1 MALFALSTSSTADL
15 PNNYYEDHDVGKLC
29 FTFQFHTHE
38 YDDDFASSMPAS
50 VFYNR
55 LRNGEVSH
63 TSMVNA
69 AKFEDYFK
77 SILDSGRNLLHIEF
91 SSALS
96 GSYQCAA
103 SVAKKL
109 NAKYKEVGVTVI
121 DSLSASL
128 GLGLIV
134 DTARRFR
141 DEGKTIE
148 ETAEWVEANKLRFIH
163 WFTVTDLDYLKRGGR
178 IKPSSAFF
186 GNMLKI
192 KPILDMD
199 DSGRLIPLYKVRG
212 RKKSIRSLFE
222 HVEEDLIEKEND
234 RIFIS
239 HCDCEED
246 ALKLKDMIQEK
257 YPKITVLVNYVG
269 AVIGSHAGP
278 GTLAIFFI
286 GKKRV

>member
-1 MALFALSTSSTADL
+1 MAQFAISTSSTADL
-15 PNNYYEDHDVGKLC
+15 PENYYEDHDIGKLC

-38 YDDDFASSMPAS
+38 YDDDFARSMPAS

-69 AKFEDYFK
+69 GRFEAYFK
-77 SILDSGRNLLHIEF
+77 SILDSGRSLLHIEF

-103 SVAKKL
+103 AVAKKL
-109 NAKYKEVGVTVI
+109 NAQYEDVRVVVI

-134 DTARRFR
+134 DKARRFR
-141 DEGKTIE
+141 DSGKTLE
-148 ETAEWVEANKLRFIH
+148 ETAAWVEENKLRFIH

-192 KPILDMD
+192 KPVMDMD
-199 DSGRLIPLYKVRG
+199 DRGRLIPLYKARG

-222 HVEEDLIEKEND
+222 HVEEDIVESEND
-234 RIFIS
+234 CIFIS

-246 ALKLKDMIQEK
+246 AQKLKNMILERW
-257 YPKITVLVNYVG
+257 PDLSVLINTVG

-278 GTLAIFFI
+278 GTLAVFFI
-286 GKKRV
+286 GNKRE